1 VSADDLDFTVIYSR
15 RVTESLEAAGERAKT
30 GGRAREVDDA
40 ARLVD
45 RWLRADPET
54 MGEPYRV
61 HRSRELTEYIGFV
74 GPLMVRYNIRH
85 ASKEVYLVYPIRV
98 ARWAG
103 Y

>member
-1 VSADDLDFTVIYSR
+1 MSADDLYFGLVYSG
-15 RVTESLEAAGERAKT
+15 RVTESLEAAGERART
-30 GGRAREVDDA
+30 VGWASEVDAA

-61 HRSRELTEYIGFV
+61 HKCRALTEYIGFV
-74 GPLMVRYNIRH
+74 GPSIVRYNIHH
-85 ASKEVYLVYPIRV
+85 ATKTVYVVYPVRV
-98 ARWAG
+98 AKWAG